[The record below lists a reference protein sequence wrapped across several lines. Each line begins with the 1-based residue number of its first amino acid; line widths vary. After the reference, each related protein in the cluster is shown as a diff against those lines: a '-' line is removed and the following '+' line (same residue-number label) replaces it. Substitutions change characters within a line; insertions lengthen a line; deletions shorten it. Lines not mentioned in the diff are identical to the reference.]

1 MRSFNHVNARTIDDA
16 RSLLDRYKDKAVLN
30 AGGTDLLGVLKDEI
44 LPDYPELVINIK
56 TIPGLDAI
64 EEDDE
69 GLTIGALAKLSH
81 IAGSDLIKACYP
93 VLAEAARS
101 VATPQ
106 IRNAATLGGNLCQD
120 VRCWY
125 YRYPRHIGGPI
136 QCLRKGKGTCLAVRG
151 DNRYHAVMEGK
162 KCFAVCPSDTATAL
176 AALDARICTAGPE
189 GNRSIRV
196 TDFYSPLSKTLQPG
210 EIVTEVRIPKMPGA
224 VDQRFLK
231 FTLRKPVD
239 FALAS
244 VASVVVSEDGICRDV
259 RIALGAAGPG
269 PVRASRAEEALIGK
283 PINEANAAEAADA
296 AMAGARPLSKN
307 GYKIEIIKTL
317 IKRALLGG
325 G

>member
-44 LPDYPELVINIK
+44 LLDYPELVINIK